1 MSERSLQISQ
11 IVALLTAAP
20 LAAAYTALLI
30 LLKIEQP
37 EIIYGMMFV
46 ILWVTGFCAA
56 VAYVVSLILLLIY
69 LIKDGSVGNRALSL
83 SAVVLPAILFA
94 LMAVILFAIYPLSKA
109 RVEKLQEEKEMRLKE
124 AYENKTIDIA

>member
-20 LAAAYTALLI
+20 LAAAYTAFLI
-30 LLKIEQP
+30 LLKIGQP

-56 VAYVVSLILLLIY
+56 VAYAVSLILLLIY

-83 SAVVLPAILFA
+83 LAVALPAILFA
-94 LMAVILFAIYPLSKA
+94 WIAAMFFAG
-109 RVEKLQEEKEMRLKE
+109 
-124 AYENKTIDIA
+124 